1 MINQADRVLCINGSI
16 INEVKQDHDT
26 RVLPLKYEKEE
37 GKSNI
42 TALGGL
48 PAYLDLA
55 QVMGLSKSIEQHIG
69 IRSGGHG

>member
-1 MINQADRVLCINGSI
+1 MTQGI
-16 INEVKQDHDT
+16 
-26 RVLPLKYEKEE
+26 LPLKYEKEE
-37 GKSNI
+37 GKCNI